1 MCWARRRRY
10 ALSLVCAGL
19 LAGCAVDKKF
29 EGITVSRNGEGTSPY
44 LYNAMGSLEFSG
56 QNPVV
61 KATKVMNAAC
71 PQGQPRLLMADGPD
85 FKIGNSTRSMLI
97 AIFSCNQMIP
107 GVE

>member
-1 MCWARRRRY
+1 MCNARHRCF
-10 ALSLVCAGL
+10 ALLLVCVGF

-29 EGITVSRNGEGTSPY
+29 EGITVSRNGKGTSPY
-44 LYNAMGSLEFSG
+44 LYNAMGSLEFAG

-71 PQGQPRLLMADGPD
+71 PQGQPTLLMADGPE
-85 FKIGNSTRSMLI
+85 FKIENSSRSMLI
-97 AIFSCNQMIP
+97 AIFSCNQLIP